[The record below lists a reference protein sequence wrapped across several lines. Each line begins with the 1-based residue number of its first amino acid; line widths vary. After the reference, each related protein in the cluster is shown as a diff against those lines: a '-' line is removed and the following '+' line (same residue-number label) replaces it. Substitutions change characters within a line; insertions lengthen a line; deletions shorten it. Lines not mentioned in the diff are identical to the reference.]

1 MAERELDAASAELVA
16 LAEKARESAYA
27 RYSGFKVGAA
37 LRTRGGAVHVGCN
50 VENASYGAT
59 SCAERSA
66 IAAMVGAGEREVAS
80 IAVFTDADP
89 PGMPCGIC
97 RQVLLEFGFP
107 DTRIIAASPRE
118 LIVTTLAELLPRP
131 FVLDR

>member
-1 MAERELDAASAELVA
+1 VAEPLDASLRELVERAARV
-16 LAEKARESAYA
+16 RENAHA
-27 RYSGFKVGAA
+27 PYSRFRVGAA
-37 LRTRGGAVHVGCN
+37 LRTTSGHVFAGCN

-66 IAAMVGAGEREVAS
+66 IAAMVAAGEREVAA

-97 RQVLLEFGFP
+97 RQVLLEFGRP
-107 DTRIIAASPRE
+107 GTEIVAASPRD
-118 LIVTTLAELLPRP
+118 LRRITLERLLPEP
-131 FVLDR
+131 FTLMP

>member
-1 MAERELDAASAELVA
+1 MAEPLDASLKELVERA
-16 LAEKARESAYA
+16 ARVRENAHA
-27 RYSGFKVGAA
+27 PYSHFRVGAA
-37 LRTRGGAVHVGCN
+37 LRTTSGNVFAGCN

-66 IAAMVGAGEREVAS
+66 IAAMVAAGEREVAA

-97 RQVLLEFGFP
+97 RQVLLEFGRP
-107 DTRIIAASPRE
+107 GTEIVAASPRD
-118 LIVTTLAELLPRP
+118 LRRITLERLLPEPFTLRP
-131 FVLDR
+131 

>member
-1 MAERELDAASAELVA
+1 VAEPLGASLRELVERAERV
-16 LAEKARESAYA
+16 RENAHA
-27 RYSGFKVGAA
+27 PYSRFRVGAA
-37 LRTRGGAVHVGCN
+37 LRTASGNVFAGCN

-66 IAAMVGAGEREVAS
+66 IAAMVAAGEREVAA

-97 RQVLLEFGFP
+97 RQVLLEFGRP
-107 DTRIIAASPRE
+107 DTEIVAASPRD
-118 LIVTTLAELLPRP
+118 LRRITLERLLPEP
-131 FVLDR
+131 FTLTR